1 MAVDPAILLR
11 CGRDPL
17 DVIDA
22 ARAGST
28 DAHIDAC
35 PHCQAA
41 IAADHQHR
49 QAAEEFRSAASP
61 APDTLL
67 PSVMA
72 TVWTEL
78 RPGRQ
83 IPVATAGASF
93 VTQLAINTLLQ
104 HQLDELPD
112 LEIQLCQIQLGADDP
127 VPETIEPAALQ
138 PPLTVE
144 ITAAAAYRADLHVL
158 ADLIR
163 HRIQQTLSTQFR
175 LSPRSVDVSFVDLLD
190 TPSTP

>member
-1 MAVDPAILLR
+1 MAVDPTILLP

-41 IAADHQHR
+41 IAADHQHQ
-49 QAAEEFRSAASP
+49 QAAEEFRSAATP

-67 PSVMA
+67 RSVMA

-83 IPVATAGASF
+83 IPLAATGASF

-112 LEIQLCQIQLGADDP
+112 LEIQLCQIQLGDDDP
-127 VPETIEPAALQ
+127 LPETIEPAALQ

-144 ITAAAAYRADLHVL
+144 ITAAAAYPADLHVL

-175 LSPRSVDVSFVDLLD
+175 LSPRSVDVSFVDLFD